1 MAAELVYK
9 SFYNLSG
16 MPFQLTPDSR
26 FFFGSR
32 GHSKA
37 IAHLNYGLAQ
47 GEGFIIITGEV
58 GAGKTTLV
66 EWLRSQ
72 MDPAAYTI
80 ARVNTTQVSENDLF
94 RLAMAGFGLADEGP
108 GKAALL
114 QRFEGVLRAH
124 RQAGRRCL
132 LIVDEAQNLSLAA
145 LEELR
150 MLSNVTVDGHTSL
163 QTILLGQ
170 PQFRRLLASP
180 NLDQLRQRV
189 LTSYHLGPLSQEET
203 RAYIEHRLHAVGWVD
218 DPHWEDD
225 AFEAVFAHTGGIP
238 RRINRLCSR
247 VLLYGVLEEKHRI
260 TGEIVDNTASELAQD
275 LEGSGADGASE
286 PHVAGARPGRAASA
300 DRSGTHRH
308 ERGPPHPCR
317 GARAPDGPARAGLP
331 AADPDAGRAGM
342 SLAPTNAMTVDVED
356 YFQVQAFAACIDR
369 GSWDSIPLPG
379 RSQHG
384 PDP

>member
-1 MAAELVYK
+1 MYET
-9 SFYNLSG
+9 FYNLSA

-26 FFFGSR
+26 FFFGSS

-47 GEGFIIITGEV
+47 SEGFIVITGEV

-80 ARVNTTQVSENDLF
+80 ARVSTTQVSENDLF
-94 RLAMAGFGLADEGP
+94 RLAMAGFGLTEENL

-114 QRFEGVLRAH
+114 YRFEDVLREH
-124 RQAGRRCL
+124 QATGRRCL
-132 LIVDEAQNLSLAA
+132 LIVDEAQNLSFAA

-150 MLSNVTVDGHTSL
+150 MLSNITVDGRTTL

-189 LTSYHLGPLSQEET
+189 LTSYHLGPLSQDET
-203 RAYIEHRLHAVGWVD
+203 QAYVEHRLHAVGWAG
-218 DPHWEDD
+218 DPHWDD
-225 AFEAVFAHTGGIP
+225 AAFEAVFSHTGGIP

-247 VLLYGVLEEKHRI
+247 VLLYGVLEGTHDI
-260 TGEIVDNTASELAQD
+260 TGDVVDATAKELAQD
-275 LEGSGADGASE
+275 LEGVGMDLSAPPLSRMNGMSTSPGSASAHADLLGRIEALE
-286 PHVAGARPGRAASA
+286 HQMAEREQVFRRLTQMLGARG
-300 DRSGTHRH
+300 
-308 ERGPPHPCR
+308 
-317 GARAPDGPARAGLP
+317 
-331 AADPDAGRAGM
+331 
-342 SLAPTNAMTVDVED
+342 
-356 YFQVQAFAACIDR
+356 
-369 GSWDSIPLPG
+369 
-379 RSQHG
+379 
-384 PDP
+384 